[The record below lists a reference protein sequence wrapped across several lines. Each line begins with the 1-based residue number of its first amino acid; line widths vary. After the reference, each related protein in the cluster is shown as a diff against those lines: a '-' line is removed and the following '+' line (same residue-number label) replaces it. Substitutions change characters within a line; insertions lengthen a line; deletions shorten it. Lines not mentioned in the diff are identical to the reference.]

1 MNKNIGANIK
11 KLREEKGYGLV
22 QAAEG
27 IGISRGYL
35 SKLEKGTQ
43 YPSVK
48 TIDKIAEFFS
58 VDRSYFFTDL
68 DNLDQFSEA
77 EKEITF
83 ERDLSIE
90 NLRKKYNLTIEGKE
104 VSDDEI
110 NVMLEVL
117 KAYRKSK
124 RSSDID

>member
-1 MNKNIGANIK
+1 M
-11 KLREEKGYGLV
+11 
-22 QAAEG
+22 
-27 IGISRGYL
+27 SRGYL

-77 EKEITF
+77 EREITF

-90 NLRKKYNLTIEGKE
+90 NLRKKYNLTMEGKE

-124 RSSDID
+124 GSSDID